1 MTTQFWSLI
10 AQASVKLIPILLEV
24 SCVSITDLMAN
35 PHLDEETDKLQSNV
49 FTLATQQ
56 HREKTNE

>member
-1 MTTQFWSLI
+1 MTTQFGLLVARANI
-10 AQASVKLIPILLEV
+10 KLIPILLEV
-24 SCVSITDLMAN
+24 SCVSVADLMAN
-35 PHLDEETDKLQSNV
+35 PHLDEGTDKLQLNV

>member
-10 AQASVKLIPILLEV
+10 ARASVKLIPILLEV
-24 SCVSITDLMAN
+24 SCVSVADLMDN

-56 HREKTNE
+56 HREKMNE